1 MEGVLLKTFN
11 LYHKD
16 RKKFKYLC
24 PNDIN
29 MDERIVEDFFL
40 RLKKVEGIER
50 ELKLQRIKNKVH
62 CIVGPRKSGKTW
74 FMRMHAIDELYVD
87 LQDTAFRGISGKEFF
102 KVIEIYTRIF
112 GKGVHKVFVD
122 EVQEMKD
129 WEFLLLSLMN
139 RGYEVFASGSSSKIL
154 RKEFSSL
161 LRGKNITYIL
171 LPFSFREFLK
181 AKKFEEDLRTFE
193 GRGKLQKFLKE
204 FLLVGGY
211 PEVVLNEEKKDFLW
225 KTYFDEIFYRDFV
238 ERHEIKNIELG
249 RLLLEFIFQNF
260 SKEMS
265 MNRIKNFL
273 KDKVSFTDRT
283 LYEYAGK
290 LADTLNIFFVERF
303 SKKVRERLSWPKKI
317 YVADLGITNILAFSQ
332 DIGKRMENAIFL
344 ELLRKTNY
352 NPLMQ
357 IYYLKEGN
365 NEVDFVLKEGLKV
378 KQLIQVTFASSK
390 DEIEKREIKS
400 LVKASSL
407 LKCKNLLTITWD
419 YEDEIKLENKKIV
432 FMPLWKWFL
441 S

>member
-1 MEGVLLKTFN
+1 MEEK
-11 LYHKD
+11 
-16 RKKFKYLC
+16 
-24 PNDIN
+24 
-29 MDERIVEDFFL
+29 IVEDFFL
-40 RLKKVEGIER
+40 KLKKVEGIER
-50 ELKLQRIKNKVH
+50 ELRLQKIKNKVH

-74 FMRMHAIDELYVD
+74 FMRMHAADELYVD
-87 LQDTAFRGISGKEFF
+87 LQDTAFRGISSKEFF

-112 GKGVHKVFVD
+112 GKKVHKVFVD

-139 RGYEVFASGSSSKIL
+139 RGYEVFATGSSSKIL

-161 LRGKNITYIL
+161 LRGKNIIYIL
-171 LPFSFREFLK
+171 LPFSFREFLR

-193 GRGKLQKFLKE
+193 GRGKLQKLLKE
-204 FLLVGGY
+204 FLLIGGY

-238 ERHEIKNIELG
+238 ERHETKNIEFG
-249 RLLLEFIFQNF
+249 RLLLEFTFQNF
-260 SKEMS
+260 SREMS

-273 KDKVSFTDRT
+273 KNKAAFTDRT

-290 LADTLNIFFVERF
+290 LEDTLNIFFVERF
-303 SKKVRERLSWPKKI
+303 SRKVRERLSWPKKI

-332 DIGKRMENAIFL
+332 DIGKRMENSVFL

-357 IYYLKEGN
+357 IYYFKDRN
-365 NEVDFVLKEGLKV
+365 SEVDFVLKEGLKI
-378 KQLIQVTFASSK
+378 KQLIQVTYVSSK

-400 LVKASSL
+400 LIKASEL
-407 LKCKNLLTITWD
+407 LKCKNLLMITWD
-419 YEDEIKLENKKIV
+419 YEDDIKINSKVIKCL
-432 FMPLWKWFL
+432 PLWKWL
-441 S
+441 LE